1 MFEVQDLR
9 FATLATVSRC
19 GMVWFSEDVLSLDMI
34 FENFLSRLR
43 NISID
48 DSEEDVRSRLAK
60 GTSAGGKDEL
70 SPTMQVC
77 VCWGQ
82 GGVECVCVCVCVCMR
97 VCACM
102 HVCVCVCRYVYLHK
116 P

>member
-60 GTSAGGKDEL
+60 GTSTGGKDEL

-77 VCWGQ
+77 VC
-82 GGVECVCVCVCVCMR
+82 GGEGGLSGLVDVSG
-97 VCACM
+97 
-102 HVCVCVCRYVYLHK
+102 CRYVYLHK

>member
-19 GMVWFSEDVLSLDMI
+19 GMVWFSEDVLSLDMV

-48 DSEEDVRSRLAK
+48 ESEEDVHSRLAK
-60 GTSAGGKDEL
+60 GISAGGKEEL

-77 VCWGQ
+77 VCV
-82 GGVECVCVCVCVCMR
+82 GGGGGGGGRVGGEWMYGCRCVS
-97 VCACM
+97 AQI
-102 HVCVCVCRYVYLHK
+102 
-116 P
+116 